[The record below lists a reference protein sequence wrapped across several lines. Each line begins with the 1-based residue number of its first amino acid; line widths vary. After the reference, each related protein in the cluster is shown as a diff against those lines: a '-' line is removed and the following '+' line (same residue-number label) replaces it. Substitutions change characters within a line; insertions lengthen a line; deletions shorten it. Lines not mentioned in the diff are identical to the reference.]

1 MNWLLLYEICYT
13 IVLVL
18 TCLHII
24 YDTPSTS
31 KTLAYLLF
39 AIFVPVAG
47 IIFYFMFGTNYR
59 NKRMYSKKLFE
70 NDEMAGKL
78 KDDLYHNS
86 KQVYEQNDAAVQGN
100 KELAYMLLKD
110 TFSPLTGHNK
120 VKLLVNGENKFPE
133 VLRALKEARNHI
145 HMEYYIYEDDEIGR
159 EIEKVLI
166 EKAKEG
172 VTVRFNYD
180 DFGSRSIRKK

>member
-1 MNWLLLYEICYT
+1 MNWLLLYEIFYT
-13 IVLVL
+13 IALVL

-78 KDDLYHNS
+78 KEDLYHNS
-86 KQVYEQNDAAVQGN
+86 KQVYEQSNAAVQRN
-100 KELAYMLLKD
+100 KEL
-110 TFSPLTGHNK
+110 F
-120 VKLLVNGENKFPE
+120 
-133 VLRALKEARNHI
+133 I
-145 HMEYYIYEDDEIGR
+145 CC
-159 EIEKVLI
+159 
-166 EKAKEG
+166 
-172 VTVRFNYD
+172 
-180 DFGSRSIRKK
+180 